1 MTGRG
6 PEPAGA
12 DRTGPTDDEV
22 DPLDPVLPQRAGPA
36 GDTGDPEQDRSSAD
50 EPPGPAVDRVTL
62 HRSHEATLR
71 RMFGRDFV
79 YVFGGVL
86 PLAVSALILPAL
98 TRIMGPQQF
107 GISSL
112 GVAIS
117 AVLYVFL
124 AFGMQTGV
132 QREYPKRGGKDR
144 SRELITMSAIFILV
158 LTIGLVY
165 SVPSWAGLVHAEHFP
180 WALEL
185 MAAWSGGAA
194 FTLVCMGYMRSAD
207 RLWMFL
213 TVVFVQSIG
222 AQLAGVALLLV
233 QGHSARHYLTGL
245 VIGQFAA
252 AALALV
258 FVRPRLSGALKLRL
272 FTRTLR
278 FSLPLV
284 PQQLANFVLWSGD
297 RIVVQRDL
305 GSTAQARYQVAYAV
319 GAIAINVTAQLN
331 QAWLPRVF
339 TMTNLTERRK
349 ILFLVQ
355 KQLTWILSPSVLAIS
370 LAVPLI
376 LVIESPASYHPH
388 TLVLVTVLVVPT
400 ALPFSV
406 ALANARTLLAHGHSA
421 SLALATLTCA
431 TINVVL
437 NVLIVP
443 HLGITG
449 SAMATLVSYGCLAWI
464 SGLLVRNAE
473 DRLPDRLTF
482 EAIQWAVVGACIA
495 TTWLPAW
502 GLPSAIRYAGLAA
515 LLVLVARSLLRLRRR
530 NASTVPRTEGP
541 LLPSLDD
548 AMGTEPLR
556 DAVRPDRWRSGATA
570 HGERRTRRRSA
581 P

>member
-1 MTGRG
+1 MTVSGS
-6 PEPAGA
+6 EPTGA
-12 DRTGPTDDEV
+12 DRAEPVGGEV
-22 DPLDPVLPQRAGPA
+22 DPLDAKLPGGRETAGGDEWPDPA
-36 GDTGDPEQDRSSAD
+36 GSGTDAPRTVP
-50 EPPGPAVDRVTL
+50 
-62 HRSHEATLR
+62 HRQQVHSSHEATLR

-132 QREYPKRGGKDR
+132 QREYPRRGGKDR
-144 SRELITMSAIFILV
+144 SRELIAMSGIFILA

-165 SVPSWAGLVHAEHFP
+165 SVPSWAGLVHAQHFP

-213 TVVFVQSIG
+213 TVVFLQSIG
-222 AQLAGVALLLV
+222 AQIAGIVLLLV

-252 AALALV
+252 AALALA
-258 FVRPRLSGALKLRL
+258 FVRPRLKGVIKLRL

-339 TMTNLTERRK
+339 AMTNLTERRK
-349 ILFLVQ
+349 ILLLVQ

-421 SLALATLTCA
+421 SLAVATITCA
-431 TINVVL
+431 VVNVVL

-443 HLGITG
+443 HLRITG
-449 SAMATLVSYGCLAWI
+449 SALATLISYGCLAWV

-473 DRLPDRLTF
+473 DRLPDRLKF
-482 EAIQWAVVGACIA
+482 EALQWAVVGACVA

-502 GLPSAIRYAGLAA
+502 GIPSAIRYAALAA
-515 LLVLVARSLLRLRRR
+515 LLVLVARSLLRMRRR
-530 NASTVPRTEGP
+530 GAVMRPRPEP
-541 LLPSLDD
+541 DLLPALDD
-548 AMGTEPLR
+548 PM
-556 DAVRPDRWRSGATA
+556 
-570 HGERRTRRRSA
+570 SA
-581 P
+581 AP

>member
-1 MTGRG
+1 MTVSGS
-6 PEPAGA
+6 EPTGA
-12 DRTGPTDDEV
+12 DRAEPVGGEV
-22 DPLDPVLPQRAGPA
+22 DPLDAKLPGGRETAGGDEWPDPA
-36 GDTGDPEQDRSSAD
+36 GSGTDAPRTVP
-50 EPPGPAVDRVTL
+50 
-62 HRSHEATLR
+62 HRQQVHSSHEATLR

-132 QREYPKRGGKDR
+132 QREYPRRGGKDR
-144 SRELITMSAIFILV
+144 SRELIAMSGIFILA

-165 SVPSWAGLVHAEHFP
+165 SVPSWAGLVHAQHFP

-213 TVVFVQSIG
+213 TVVFLQSIG
-222 AQLAGVALLLV
+222 AQIAGIVLLLV

-252 AALALV
+252 AALALA
-258 FVRPRLSGALKLRL
+258 FVRPRLKGVIKLRL

-339 TMTNLTERRK
+339 AMTNLTERRK
-349 ILFLVQ
+349 ILLLVQ

-421 SLALATLTCA
+421 SLAVATITCA
-431 TINVVL
+431 VVNVVL

-449 SAMATLVSYGCLAWI
+449 SALATLISYGCLAWV

-473 DRLPDRLTF
+473 DRLPDRLKF
-482 EAIQWAVVGACIA
+482 EALQWAVVGACVA

-502 GLPSAIRYAGLAA
+502 GIPSAIRYAALAA
-515 LLVLVARSLLRLRRR
+515 LLVLVARSLLRMRRR
-530 NASTVPRTEGP
+530 GAVMRPRPEP
-541 LLPSLDD
+541 DLLPALDD
-548 AMGTEPLR
+548 PM
-556 DAVRPDRWRSGATA
+556 
-570 HGERRTRRRSA
+570 SA
-581 P
+581 AP